1 MHSSRIYKYI
11 QSKLWSLV
19 VEEKSQTTEISNWK
33 GDASILIVSEAPN
46 CQSITLMDG
55 LFTGYMLV

>member
-1 MHSSRIYKYI
+1 M
-11 QSKLWSLV
+11 
-19 VEEKSQTTEISNWK
+19 EEKSQTTEIYNWK

-46 CQSITLMDG
+46 CQSMTLMDG